1 MDNITAKVSCFAR
14 AYHYKNNQVHIFAD
28 DVAEKLLGDD
38 YDLVAQSMSQGIS
51 FFLLGFQGTPE
62 EGLRLIVEKH
72 LSPSVLGRSAFCER
86 MLANEKRLGCSQY
99 VIFASGYDT
108 FAIRNKDAALS
119 VFELDLPEMLSDK
132 QQRIKKAGLSSN
144 AAYVPC
150 DLSDP
155 KWKDKL
161 IAAGFRPDLKSFA
174 SLLGISYY
182 LVKDDFK
189 SILQALGS
197 ILCEGSDICFD
208 YPTTED
214 SKESQTNQTLAA
226 GAGEQMK
233 ARYSPDEM
241 TKLLEDSGF
250 LIYEHL
256 DHNEMATQYFAQYN
270 TANPGHSMQVP
281 KGVSY
286 VLGVRKGICL

>member
-1 MDNITAKVSCFAR
+1 MDNLTAKVSCFAR

-38 YDLVAQSMSQGIS
+38 YDLVAKSMSQGIS
-51 FFLLGFQGTPE
+51 FFLPGFQGTHE

-72 LSPSVLGRSAFCER
+72 LSPSVLGRSAYGER

-108 FAIRNKDAALS
+108 FAIRNKDASLS

-132 QQRIKKAGLSSN
+132 QQRIEKADLSST
-144 AAYVPC
+144 ATYVSC

-155 KWKDKL
+155 EWKDKL
-161 IAAGFRPDLKSFA
+161 IEAGFRPNRKSFS

-182 LVKDDFK
+182 LAKDDFK
-189 SILQALGS
+189 SLLQSLGS
-197 ILCEGSDICFD
+197 IVSEGSAICFD
-208 YPTTED
+208 YPTIED
-214 SKESQTNQTLAA
+214 SKETKTNQTLAA

-233 ARYSPDEM
+233 AQYTQYEL
-241 TKLLEDSGF
+241 TQLLETSGF

-256 DHNEMATQYFAQYN
+256 NHEEMTNQYFTQYN
-270 TANPGHSMQVP
+270 TANPDHPMQSP

-286 VLGVRKGICL
+286 VLAIRK